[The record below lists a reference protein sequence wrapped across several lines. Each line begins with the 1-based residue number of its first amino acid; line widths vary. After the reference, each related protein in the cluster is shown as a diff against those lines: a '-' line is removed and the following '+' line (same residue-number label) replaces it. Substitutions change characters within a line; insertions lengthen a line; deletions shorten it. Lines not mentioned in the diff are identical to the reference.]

1 MELLIIKF
9 PTNLNNPLN
18 VHVFNVNDVGLTGTH
33 LRVGRFSCQTQC
45 STRFSF
51 NPTDFSLY
59 KPDHIST
66 YTLYI
71 PQQRKTPQISDSMAD
86 STPQTKTDQQVEDEF
101 TSYYLQRVTKEF
113 AEDLD
118 KVRGA
123 EDFKNDA
130 LPLLI
135 SALQQG
141 TALFSPEE
149 QRVIVTAEA
158 AEKK

>member
-1 MELLIIKF
+1 
-9 PTNLNNPLN
+9 
-18 VHVFNVNDVGLTGTH
+18 
-33 LRVGRFSCQTQC
+33 
-45 STRFSF
+45 
-51 NPTDFSLY
+51 
-59 KPDHIST
+59 
-66 YTLYI
+66 
-71 PQQRKTPQISDSMAD
+71 MAD
-86 STPQTKTDQQVEDEF
+86 STPQTKTDQQVQDEF

-141 TALFSPEE
+141 TALFSPAE

-158 AEKK
+158 AAEKK